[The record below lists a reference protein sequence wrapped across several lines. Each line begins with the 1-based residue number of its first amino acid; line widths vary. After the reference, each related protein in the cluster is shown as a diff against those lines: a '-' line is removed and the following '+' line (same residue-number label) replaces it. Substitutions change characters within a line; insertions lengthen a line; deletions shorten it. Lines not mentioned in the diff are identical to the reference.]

1 MVTTIKVLKR
11 KDASSVVVAVVIA
24 LIVSQML
31 PALTAELSGW
41 VLGLKEGEYISFV
54 APSAD
59 WITQYAHP
67 VVYAALQLLLLEV
80 ILWLWGAVTSAL
92 KK

>member
-24 LIVSQML
+24 LILSQLL
-31 PALTAELSGW
+31 PSLTAELSGW
-41 VLGLKEGEYISFV
+41 VLGLNPGEYIAYTNPQAGWV
-54 APSAD
+54 A
-59 WITQYAHP
+59 QYAHP
-67 VVYAALQLLLLEV
+67 VVYAVLQLLLLEV
-80 ILWLWGAVTSAL
+80 ILWLWGTVTSAL

>member
-24 LIVSQML
+24 LILSQLL
-31 PALTAELSGW
+31 PVLTSELSGKI
-41 VLGLKEGEYISFV
+41 LGLDKGEYVTYTNPEAGWV
-54 APSAD
+54 A
-59 WITQYAHP
+59 QYAHP
-67 VVYAALQLLLLEV
+67 VVYAALQLVLLEV
-80 ILWLWGAVTSAL
+80 VLWLYGAVKATM